1 MKIASRKNTKKYFLI
16 AGIVVVLIVGGLATY
31 VFAFKGTLFGWP
43 HKTTSDDSSISYS
56 KPTDEQIKAGTDI
69 KQGSVDKGEEKPSS
83 SSNTDH
89 PTDQTPGQAGAKTAV
104 SMTITAANQNG
115 SVFQLRSLISTVTN
129 SGTCTLTL
137 TQGSKVV
144 TKTAGVQAS
153 ASTSTCK
160 GFDVPVSELG
170 SGVWQANLHF
180 ENDNV
185 TADAS
190 QKITV
195 N

>member
-1 MKIASRKNTKKYFLI
+1 MKIASRKNTKKYFI
-16 AGIVVVLIVGGLATY
+16 AAGIIIVLVVAGLATY
-31 VFAFKGTLFGWP
+31 VLAFKGTLFGWP
-43 HKTTSDDSSISYS
+43 HQNTSDNSTSYS
-56 KPTDEQIKAGTDI
+56 KPSEEQIKAGNDTKKDT
-69 KQGSVDKGEEKPSS
+69 VDSESKPSS
-83 SSNTDH
+83 GSNTDH
-89 PTDQTPGQAGAKTAV
+89 PTSPDTPSQSGSKTTV

-115 SVFQLRSLISTVTN
+115 SVFQLRSFISTITN

-137 TQGSKVV
+137 TQGSRSV
-144 TKTAGVQAS
+144 TKTAGVQAA
-153 ASTSTCK
+153 ASTSACK

-170 SGVWQANLHF
+170 AGVWQASLHF
-180 ENDNV
+180 ENESV

>member
-1 MKIASRKNTKKYFLI
+1 MKIATRKNTKKYYLI
-16 AGIVVVLIVGGLATY
+16 GGIVLVLILGGLATY

-43 HKTTSDDSSISYS
+43 QRDTDDSINYD
-56 KPTDEQIKAGTDI
+56 KPTDEQVQSGKDI
-69 KQGSVDKGEEKPSS
+69 KEESVNKNESKPSS
-83 SSNTDH
+83 GSNTDK
-89 PTDQTPGQAGAKTAV
+89 PADQGAPDQTTGKSAV

-115 SVFQLRSLISTVTN
+115 SIFQLRSIIYTVTN

-137 TQGSKVV
+137 TQGTKTV
-144 TKTAGVQAS
+144 TKTAGVQAT

-160 GFDVPVSELG
+160 GFDVPVSELAA
-170 SGVWQANLHF
+170 GVWQANLHF

-185 TADAS
+185 TADAA

>member
-1 MKIASRKNTKKYFLI
+1 MKIASRKHTKKYIIIALI
-16 AGIVVVLIVGGLATY
+16 AIVIIIAALATY
-31 VFAFKGTLFGWP
+31 VFAFKGSILGWP
-43 HKTTSDDSSISYS
+43 HRDTGNNSVNYD
-56 KPTDEQIKAGTDI
+56 KPTDEQVQSGKDI
-69 KQGSVDKGEEKPSS
+69 KQESVNKESKPSS
-83 SSNTDH
+83 NSNTDT
-89 PTDQTPGQAGAKTAV
+89 PANQGTPDQTTGKTAV
-104 SMTITAANQNG
+104 SMTITAANQNSG
-115 SVFQLRSLISTVTN
+115 VFQLRSFISTVTN

-144 TKTAGVQAS
+144 TKTAGVQAA
-153 ASTSTCK
+153 ASTSACK

-170 SGVWQANLHF
+170 AGVWQATLHF